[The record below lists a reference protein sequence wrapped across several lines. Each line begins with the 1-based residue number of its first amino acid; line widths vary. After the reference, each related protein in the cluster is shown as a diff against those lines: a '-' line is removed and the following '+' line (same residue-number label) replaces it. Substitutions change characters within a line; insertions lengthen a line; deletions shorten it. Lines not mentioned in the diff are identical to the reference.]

1 VAAQGANRMTSTAG
15 NLKLEVSDFK
25 RRRIREEAC
34 ALFFARGYESTTLD
48 AVAHQLDVTKPF
60 IYSYYA
66 TKSDLLYDICR
77 LGISMSLEA
86 LQHAASLQRSP
97 SERLQI
103 IVESVLAII
112 FEYRKFIVVY
122 EREEKNL
129 ERAKAREIRELRK
142 LFDHQLADMLVD
154 GNRRGEFDI
163 IDPVLT
169 ATTIGG
175 MITWVAQWY
184 SPDGKRTQLE
194 VVNHTLLMVGA
205 VVHARDGH
213 HAGAIDFKKL
223 AVLKQPPLKPSKKES

>member
-1 VAAQGANRMTSTAG
+1 MKAQRTSLGSLRA
-15 NLKLEVSDFK
+15 EVSDFK
-25 RRRIREEAC
+25 RLRIREEAC
-34 ALFFARGYESTTLD
+34 DLFFMRGYESTTLD
-48 AVAHQLDVTKPF
+48 AVAQQLEVTKPF

-86 LQHAASLQRSP
+86 LQYAAALDRSP
-97 SERLQI
+97 SDRLKI
-103 IVESVLAII
+103 IVESVLTII

-129 ERAKAREIRELRK
+129 NPERMREIRELRK
-142 LFDHQLADMLVD
+142 LFDHRLADILSE
-154 GNRRGEFDI
+154 GNSLGDFEI
-163 IDPVLT
+163 VDPVLT

-194 VVNHTLLMVGA
+194 VVNHILLMVGA
-205 VVHARDGH
+205 VVHICQDQRPTSADVT
-213 HAGAIDFKKL
+213 KL
-223 AVLKQPPLKPSKKES
+223 RLLENQQKGG

>member
-1 VAAQGANRMTSTAG
+1 MKAQRTSLGSLRA
-15 NLKLEVSDFK
+15 EVSDFK
-25 RRRIREEAC
+25 RLRIREEAC
-34 ALFFARGYESTTLD
+34 DLFFMRGYESTTLD
-48 AVAHQLDVTKPF
+48 AVAQQLEVTKPF

-86 LQHAASLQRSP
+86 LQHAAALDRSP
-97 SERLQI
+97 SDRLKI
-103 IVESVLAII
+103 IVESVLTII

-129 ERAKAREIRELRK
+129 NPARMREIRELRK
-142 LFDHQLADMLVD
+142 LFDHRLADILSE
-154 GNRRGEFDI
+154 GNSLGDFEI
-163 IDPVLT
+163 VDPVLT

-194 VVNHTLLMVGA
+194 VVNHILLMVGA
-205 VVHARDGH
+205 VVHICQDQRPTSADVT
-213 HAGAIDFKKL
+213 KL
-223 AVLKQPPLKPSKKES
+223 RLLENQQKGG

>member
-1 VAAQGANRMTSTAG
+1 MKAQRTSLGSLRA
-15 NLKLEVSDFK
+15 EVSDFK
-25 RRRIREEAC
+25 RLRIREEAC
-34 ALFFARGYESTTLD
+34 DLFFMRGYESTTLD
-48 AVAHQLDVTKPF
+48 AVAQQLEVTKPF

-86 LQHAASLQRSP
+86 LQHAAALDRSP
-97 SERLQI
+97 SDRLKI
-103 IVESVLAII
+103 IVESVLTII

-129 ERAKAREIRELRK
+129 NPERMREIRELRK
-142 LFDHQLADMLVD
+142 LFDHRLADILSE
-154 GNRRGEFDI
+154 GNSLGDFEI
-163 IDPVLT
+163 VDPVLT

-194 VVNHTLLMVGA
+194 VVNHILLMVGA
-205 VVHARDGH
+205 VVHICQDQRPTSADVT
-213 HAGAIDFKKL
+213 KL
-223 AVLKQPPLKPSKKES
+223 RLLENQQNGG

>member
-1 VAAQGANRMTSTAG
+1 MKAQRTSRGSLRA
-15 NLKLEVSDFK
+15 EVSDFK
-25 RRRIREEAC
+25 RLRIREEAC
-34 ALFFARGYESTTLD
+34 DLFFMRGYESTTLD
-48 AVAHQLDVTKPF
+48 AVAQQLEVTKPF

-86 LQHAASLQRSP
+86 LQHAAALDRSP
-97 SERLQI
+97 SDRLKI
-103 IVESVLAII
+103 IVESVLTII

-129 ERAKAREIRELRK
+129 NPERMREIRELRK
-142 LFDHQLADMLVD
+142 LFDHRLADILSE
-154 GNRRGEFDI
+154 GNSLGDFEI
-163 IDPVLT
+163 VDPVLT

-194 VVNHTLLMVGA
+194 VVNHILLMVGA
-205 VVHARDGH
+205 VVHICQDQRPTSADVT
-213 HAGAIDFKKL
+213 KL
-223 AVLKQPPLKPSKKES
+223 RLLENQQKGG

>member
-1 VAAQGANRMTSTAG
+1 MKAQRTSLGSLRA
-15 NLKLEVSDFK
+15 EVSDFK
-25 RRRIREEAC
+25 RLRIREEAC
-34 ALFFARGYESTTLD
+34 DLFFMRGYESTTLD
-48 AVAHQLDVTKPF
+48 AVAQQLEVTKPF

-86 LQHAASLQRSP
+86 LQHAAALDRSP
-97 SERLQI
+97 SDRLKI
-103 IVESVLAII
+103 IVESVLTII

-129 ERAKAREIRELRK
+129 NPERMREIRELRK
-142 LFDHQLADMLVD
+142 LFDHRLADILSE
-154 GNRRGEFDI
+154 GNSLGDFEI
-163 IDPVLT
+163 VDPVLT

-194 VVNHTLLMVGA
+194 VVNHILLMVGA
-205 VVHARDGH
+205 VVHICQDQRPTSAD
-213 HAGAIDFKKL
+213 ITKL
-223 AVLKQPPLKPSKKES
+223 RLLENQQKGG

>member
-1 VAAQGANRMTSTAG
+1 MKAQRTSLGSLRA
-15 NLKLEVSDFK
+15 EVSDFK
-25 RRRIREEAC
+25 RLRIREEAC
-34 ALFFARGYESTTLD
+34 DLFFMRGYESTTLD
-48 AVAHQLDVTKPF
+48 AVAQQLEVTKPF

-86 LQHAASLQRSP
+86 LQHAAALDRSP
-97 SERLQI
+97 SDRLKI
-103 IVESVLAII
+103 IVESVLTII

-129 ERAKAREIRELRK
+129 NPERMREIRELRK
-142 LFDHQLADMLVD
+142 LFDHRLADILSE
-154 GNRRGEFDI
+154 GNSLGDFEI
-163 IDPVLT
+163 VDPVLT

-194 VVNHTLLMVGA
+194 VVNHILLMVGA
-205 VVHARDGH
+205 VVHICQYQRPTSADVT
-213 HAGAIDFKKL
+213 KL
-223 AVLKQPPLKPSKKES
+223 RLLENQQKGG

>member
-1 VAAQGANRMTSTAG
+1 MKAQRISPGSLRA
-15 NLKLEVSDFK
+15 EVSDFK
-25 RRRIREEAC
+25 RLRIREEAC
-34 ALFFARGYESTTLD
+34 DLFFMHGYESTTLD
-48 AVAHQLDVTKPF
+48 AVAQQLEVTKPF

-86 LQHAASLQRSP
+86 LQHAAALDRSP
-97 SERLQI
+97 SDRLKI
-103 IVESVLAII
+103 IVESVLTII

-129 ERAKAREIRELRK
+129 DPERMREIRELRK
-142 LFDHQLADMLVD
+142 LFDHRLADILAE
-154 GNRRGEFDI
+154 GNSLGDFEI
-163 IDPVLT
+163 VDPVLT

-194 VVNHTLLMVGA
+194 VINHILLMVGA
-205 VVHARDGH
+205 VVHICQDQRPTSADVT
-213 HAGAIDFKKL
+213 KL
-223 AVLKQPPLKPSKKES
+223 RLLENQQKGG

>member
-1 VAAQGANRMTSTAG
+1 VAAQGASRVTSATV
-15 NLKLEVSDFK
+15 NLKSEVSDFK

-48 AVAHQLDVTKPF
+48 SVAQQLDVTKPF
-60 IYSYYA
+60 IYTYYA

-77 LGISMSLEA
+77 LGISMSLDA
-86 LQHAASLQRSP
+86 LQHAAALQRSP

-103 IVESVLAII
+103 IVESVLGII

-129 ERAKAREIRELRK
+129 EPAKAREIRELRK
-142 LFDHQLADMLVD
+142 LFDHQLADILVD
-154 GNRRGEFDI
+154 GNDRGEFDI

-184 SPDGKRTQLE
+184 SPGGKRTQLE

-205 VVHARDGH
+205 VVHVHNDQ
-213 HAGAIDFKKL
+213 HASAIDLKKL

>member
-1 VAAQGANRMTSTAG
+1 
-15 NLKLEVSDFK
+15 
-25 RRRIREEAC
+25 
-34 ALFFARGYESTTLD
+34 
-48 AVAHQLDVTKPF
+48 
-60 IYSYYA
+60 
-66 TKSDLLYDICR
+66 
-77 LGISMSLEA
+77 MSLEA

-142 LFDHQLADMLVD
+142 LFDHQLADMLAD

-223 AVLKQPPLKPSKKES
+223 AVLKHPPLKPSKKES

>member
-1 VAAQGANRMTSTAG
+1 VKAQRTSRGSLRA
-15 NLKLEVSDFK
+15 EVSDFK
-25 RRRIREEAC
+25 RLRIREEAC
-34 ALFFARGYESTTLD
+34 DLFFMRGYESTTLD
-48 AVAHQLDVTKPF
+48 AVAQQLEVTKPF

-86 LQHAASLQRSP
+86 LQHAAALDRSP
-97 SERLQI
+97 SDRLKI
-103 IVESVLAII
+103 IVESVLTII

-129 ERAKAREIRELRK
+129 NPERMREIRELRK
-142 LFDHQLADMLVD
+142 LFDHRLADILSE
-154 GNRRGEFDI
+154 GNSLGDFEI
-163 IDPVLT
+163 VDPVLT

-194 VVNHTLLMVGA
+194 VVNHILLMVGA
-205 VVHARDGH
+205 VVHICQDQRPTSADVT
-213 HAGAIDFKKL
+213 KL
-223 AVLKQPPLKPSKKES
+223 RLLENQQKGG

>member
-1 VAAQGANRMTSTAG
+1 MKAQRTSLGSLRA
-15 NLKLEVSDFK
+15 EVSDFK
-25 RRRIREEAC
+25 RLRISEEAC
-34 ALFFARGYESTTLD
+34 DLFFMRGYESTTLD
-48 AVAHQLDVTKPF
+48 AVAQQLEVTKPF

-86 LQHAASLQRSP
+86 LQHAAALDRSP
-97 SERLQI
+97 SDRLKI
-103 IVESVLAII
+103 IVESVLTII

-129 ERAKAREIRELRK
+129 NPERMREIRELRK
-142 LFDHQLADMLVD
+142 LFDHRLADILSE
-154 GNRRGEFDI
+154 GNSLGDFEI
-163 IDPVLT
+163 VDPVLT

-194 VVNHTLLMVGA
+194 VVNHILLMVGA
-205 VVHARDGH
+205 VVHICQDQRPTSADVT
-213 HAGAIDFKKL
+213 KL
-223 AVLKQPPLKPSKKES
+223 RLLENQQKGG

>member
-1 VAAQGANRMTSTAG
+1 MKAQRTSPGSLRA
-15 NLKLEVSDFK
+15 EVSDFK
-25 RRRIREEAC
+25 RLRIREEAC
-34 ALFFARGYESTTLD
+34 DLFFMRGYESTTLD
-48 AVAHQLDVTKPF
+48 AVAQQLEVTKPF

-86 LQHAASLQRSP
+86 LQHAAALDRSP
-97 SERLQI
+97 SDRLKI
-103 IVESVLAII
+103 IVESVLTII

-129 ERAKAREIRELRK
+129 NPERMREIRELRK
-142 LFDHQLADMLVD
+142 LFDHRLADILSEGNSLGDFEIVD
-154 GNRRGEFDI
+154 H
-163 IDPVLT
+163 VLT

-194 VVNHTLLMVGA
+194 VVNHILLMVGA
-205 VVHARDGH
+205 VVHICQDQRPTSADVT
-213 HAGAIDFKKL
+213 KL
-223 AVLKQPPLKPSKKES
+223 RLLENQQKGG

>member
-1 VAAQGANRMTSTAG
+1 MKAQRTSLGSLRA
-15 NLKLEVSDFK
+15 EVSDFK
-25 RRRIREEAC
+25 RLRIREEAC
-34 ALFFARGYESTTLD
+34 DLFFMRGYESTTLD
-48 AVAHQLDVTKPF
+48 AVAQQLEVTKPF

-86 LQHAASLQRSP
+86 LQHAAALDRSP
-97 SERLQI
+97 SDRLKI
-103 IVESVLAII
+103 IVESVLTII

-129 ERAKAREIRELRK
+129 NPERMREIRELRK
-142 LFDHQLADMLVD
+142 LFDHRFADILAE
-154 GNRRGEFDI
+154 GNSLGDFEI
-163 IDPVLT
+163 VDPVLT

-194 VVNHTLLMVGA
+194 VVNHILLMVGA
-205 VVHARDGH
+205 VVHICQDQRPTSADVT
-213 HAGAIDFKKL
+213 KL
-223 AVLKQPPLKPSKKES
+223 RLLENQQKGG

>member
-1 VAAQGANRMTSTAG
+1 MKAQRTSLGSLRA
-15 NLKLEVSDFK
+15 EVSDFK
-25 RRRIREEAC
+25 RLRIREEAC
-34 ALFFARGYESTTLD
+34 DLFFMRGYESTTLD
-48 AVAHQLDVTKPF
+48 AVAQQLEVTKPF

-86 LQHAASLQRSP
+86 LQHAAALDRSP
-97 SERLQI
+97 SDRLKI
-103 IVESVLAII
+103 IVESVLTII

-129 ERAKAREIRELRK
+129 NPERMREIRELRK
-142 LFDHQLADMLVD
+142 LFDHRLADILSEGNSLGDFEIVD
-154 GNRRGEFDI
+154 H
-163 IDPVLT
+163 VLT

-194 VVNHTLLMVGA
+194 VVNHILLMVGA
-205 VVHARDGH
+205 VVHICQDQRPTSADVT
-213 HAGAIDFKKL
+213 KL
-223 AVLKQPPLKPSKKES
+223 RLLENQQKGG

>member
-1 VAAQGANRMTSTAG
+1 MKAQRTSPGSLRA
-15 NLKLEVSDFK
+15 EVSDFK
-25 RRRIREEAC
+25 RLRIREEAC
-34 ALFFARGYESTTLD
+34 DLFFMHGYESTTLD
-48 AVAHQLDVTKPF
+48 AVAQQLEVTKPF

-86 LQHAASLQRSP
+86 LQHAAALDRSP
-97 SERLQI
+97 SDHLKI
-103 IVESVLAII
+103 IVESVLTII

-129 ERAKAREIRELRK
+129 DPERMREIRELRK
-142 LFDHQLADMLVD
+142 LFDHRLADILAE
-154 GNRRGEFDI
+154 GNSLGDFEI
-163 IDPVLT
+163 VDPVLT

-194 VVNHTLLMVGA
+194 VINHILLMVGA
-205 VVHARDGH
+205 VVHICQDQRPTSADVT
-213 HAGAIDFKKL
+213 KL
-223 AVLKQPPLKPSKKES
+223 RLLENQQKGG

>member
-1 VAAQGANRMTSTAG
+1 MAAQGASKMASTAG
-15 NLKLEVSDFK
+15 SLKSEVSDFK

-34 ALFFARGYESTTLD
+34 ALFFERGYESTTLD
-48 AVAHQLDVTKPF
+48 AVAQQLDVTKPF

-77 LGISMSLEA
+77 LGISMSLAA
-86 LQHAASLQRSP
+86 LERTAPLQRSP

-129 ERAKAREIRELRK
+129 EPAKAREIRELRK
-142 LFDHQLADMLVD
+142 LFDHQLADILVE
-154 GNRRGEFDI
+154 GNNRGEFDI

-194 VVNHTLLMVGA
+194 VINHTLLMVGA
-205 VVHARDGH
+205 VVHVRDDQ
-213 HAGAIDFKKL
+213 HAAAIDVKKL

>member
-1 VAAQGANRMTSTAG
+1 MTSTAG

-34 ALFFARGYESTTLD
+34 ALFFTRGYESTTLD

-66 TKSDLLYDICR
+66 TKSDLLYDVCR
-77 LGISMSLEA
+77 VGISMSLEA

-103 IVESVLAII
+103 IVESVLVII

-129 ERAKAREIRELRK
+129 EIAKAREIRELRK
-142 LFDHQLADMLVD
+142 LFDHQLADILVD
-154 GNRRGEFDI
+154 GNRRGEFNI

-205 VVHARDGH
+205 VVHARDDH

-223 AVLKQPPLKPSKKES
+223 AALKQPPLKPAKKET

>member
-1 VAAQGANRMTSTAG
+1 MKAQRTSLGSLRA
-15 NLKLEVSDFK
+15 EVSDFK
-25 RRRIREEAC
+25 RLRIREEAC
-34 ALFFARGYESTTLD
+34 DLFFMRGYESTTLD
-48 AVAHQLDVTKPF
+48 AVAQQLEVTKPF

-86 LQHAASLQRSP
+86 LQHAAALDRSP
-97 SERLQI
+97 SDRLKI
-103 IVESVLAII
+103 IVESVLTII

-129 ERAKAREIRELRK
+129 NPERMREIRELRK
-142 LFDHQLADMLVD
+142 LFDHRLADILSE
-154 GNRRGEFDI
+154 GNSLGDFEI
-163 IDPVLT
+163 VDPVLT

-194 VVNHTLLMVGA
+194 VVNHILLMVGA
-205 VVHARDGH
+205 VVHICQDQRPTSADVT
-213 HAGAIDFKKL
+213 KL
-223 AVLKQPPLKPSKKES
+223 RLLENQQKGG

>member
-1 VAAQGANRMTSTAG
+1 MKAQRTSLGSLRA
-15 NLKLEVSDFK
+15 EVSDFK
-25 RRRIREEAC
+25 RLRIREEAC
-34 ALFFARGYESTTLD
+34 DLFFMRGYESTTLD
-48 AVAHQLDVTKPF
+48 AVAQQLEVTKPF

-86 LQHAASLQRSP
+86 LQHAAALDRSP
-97 SERLQI
+97 SDRLKI
-103 IVESVLAII
+103 IVESVLTII

-129 ERAKAREIRELRK
+129 NPERMREIRELRK
-142 LFDHQLADMLVD
+142 LFDHRLADILSE
-154 GNRRGEFDI
+154 GNSLGDFEI
-163 IDPVLT
+163 VDPVLT

-194 VVNHTLLMVGA
+194 VVNHILLMVGA
-205 VVHARDGH
+205 VVHICQDQRPTSADVT
-213 HAGAIDFKKL
+213 KL
-223 AVLKQPPLKPSKKES
+223 RLLGNQQKGG

>member
-34 ALFFARGYESTTLD
+34 ALFFTRGYESTTLD

-66 TKSDLLYDICR
+66 TKSDLLYDVCR
-77 LGISMSLEA
+77 VGISMSLEA

-103 IVESVLAII
+103 IVESVLVII

-129 ERAKAREIRELRK
+129 EIAKAREIRELRK
-142 LFDHQLADMLVD
+142 LFDHQLADILVD
-154 GNRRGEFDI
+154 GNRRGEFNI

-205 VVHARDGH
+205 VVHARDDH

>member
-1 VAAQGANRMTSTAG
+1 MKAQRTSPGSLRA
-15 NLKLEVSDFK
+15 EVSDFK
-25 RRRIREEAC
+25 RLRIREEAC
-34 ALFFARGYESTTLD
+34 DLFFTRGYESTTLD
-48 AVAHQLDVTKPF
+48 AVAQQLEVTKPF

-86 LQHAASLQRSP
+86 LQHAAALDRSP
-97 SERLQI
+97 SDRLKI
-103 IVESVLAII
+103 IVESVLTII

-129 ERAKAREIRELRK
+129 NPERMREIRELRK
-142 LFDHQLADMLVD
+142 LFDHRLADILAE
-154 GNRRGEFDI
+154 GNSLGVFEI
-163 IDPVLT
+163 VDPVLT

-194 VVNHTLLMVGA
+194 VINHILLMVGA
-205 VVHARDGH
+205 VVHICQDQRPTSADVT
-213 HAGAIDFKKL
+213 KL
-223 AVLKQPPLKPSKKES
+223 RLLENQQKGG

>member
-1 VAAQGANRMTSTAG
+1 MKAQRTSLGSLRA
-15 NLKLEVSDFK
+15 EVSDFK
-25 RRRIREEAC
+25 RLRIREEAC
-34 ALFFARGYESTTLD
+34 DLFFMRGYESTTLD
-48 AVAHQLDVTKPF
+48 AVAQQLEVTKPF

-86 LQHAASLQRSP
+86 LQHAAALDRSP
-97 SERLQI
+97 SDRLKI
-103 IVESVLAII
+103 IVESVLTII

-129 ERAKAREIRELRK
+129 NPERMREIRELRK
-142 LFDHQLADMLVD
+142 LFDHRLADILAE
-154 GNRRGEFDI
+154 GNSLGDFEI
-163 IDPVLT
+163 VDPVLT

-194 VVNHTLLMVGA
+194 VVNHILLMVGA
-205 VVHARDGH
+205 VVHICQDQRPTSADVT
-213 HAGAIDFKKL
+213 KL
-223 AVLKQPPLKPSKKES
+223 RLLENQQKGG

>member
-1 VAAQGANRMTSTAG
+1 MKAQRTSLGSLRA
-15 NLKLEVSDFK
+15 EVSDFK
-25 RRRIREEAC
+25 RLRIREEAC
-34 ALFFARGYESTTLD
+34 DLFFMRGYESTTLD
-48 AVAHQLDVTKPF
+48 AVAQQLEVTKPF

-86 LQHAASLQRSP
+86 LQHAAALDRSP
-97 SERLQI
+97 SDRLKI
-103 IVESVLAII
+103 IVESVLTII

-129 ERAKAREIRELRK
+129 NPERMREIRELRK
-142 LFDHQLADMLVD
+142 LFDHRLADILSE
-154 GNRRGEFDI
+154 GNSLGDFEI
-163 IDPVLT
+163 VDPVLT

-194 VVNHTLLMVGA
+194 VINHILLMVGA
-205 VVHARDGH
+205 VVHICQDQRPTSADVT
-213 HAGAIDFKKL
+213 KL
-223 AVLKQPPLKPSKKES
+223 RLLENQQKGG

>member
-1 VAAQGANRMTSTAG
+1 MKAQRISPGSLRA
-15 NLKLEVSDFK
+15 EVSDFK
-25 RRRIREEAC
+25 RLRIREEAC
-34 ALFFARGYESTTLD
+34 DLFFMHGYESTTLD
-48 AVAHQLDVTKPF
+48 AVAQQLEVTKPF

-86 LQHAASLQRSP
+86 LQHAAALDRSP
-97 SERLQI
+97 SDRLKI
-103 IVESVLAII
+103 IVESVLTII

-129 ERAKAREIRELRK
+129 DPERMREIRELRK
-142 LFDHQLADMLVD
+142 LFDHRLADILAE
-154 GNRRGEFDI
+154 GNSLGDFEI
-163 IDPVLT
+163 VDPVLT

-194 VVNHTLLMVGA
+194 VINHILLMVGA
-205 VVHARDGH
+205 VVHICQDQRPTSAEVT
-213 HAGAIDFKKL
+213 KL
-223 AVLKQPPLKPSKKES
+223 RLLENQQKGG

>member
-1 VAAQGANRMTSTAG
+1 VKAQRTSLGSLRA
-15 NLKLEVSDFK
+15 EVSDFK
-25 RRRIREEAC
+25 RLRIREEAC
-34 ALFFARGYESTTLD
+34 DLFFMRGYESTTLD
-48 AVAHQLDVTKPF
+48 AVAQQLEVTKPF

-86 LQHAASLQRSP
+86 LQHAAALDRSP
-97 SERLQI
+97 SDRLKI
-103 IVESVLAII
+103 IVESVLTII

-129 ERAKAREIRELRK
+129 NPERMREIRELRK
-142 LFDHQLADMLVD
+142 LFDHRLADILSE
-154 GNRRGEFDI
+154 GNSLGDFEI
-163 IDPVLT
+163 VDPVLT

-194 VVNHTLLMVGA
+194 VVNHILLMVGA
-205 VVHARDGH
+205 VVHICQDQRPTSADVT
-213 HAGAIDFKKL
+213 KL
-223 AVLKQPPLKPSKKES
+223 RLLENQQKGG